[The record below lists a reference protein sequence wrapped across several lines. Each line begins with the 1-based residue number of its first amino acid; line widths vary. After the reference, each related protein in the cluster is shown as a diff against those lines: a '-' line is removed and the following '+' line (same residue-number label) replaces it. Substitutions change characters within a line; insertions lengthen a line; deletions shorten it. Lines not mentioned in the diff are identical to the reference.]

1 MLNHIALP
9 LGEQIQRVGEIR
21 HVRYDSNDSKFHILL
36 ETLDGE
42 MIPRVP
48 RTKNFSQEV

>member
-21 HVRYDSNDSKFHILL
+21 HVRYDSTDSKFHILL

-42 MIPRVP
+42 MKPHIER
-48 RTKNFSQEV
+48 RKDFSQS